1 MNRIIPGIFLSLLL
15 ISAAANAKDFFVTN
29 SAELSSA
36 IASAKAGDVIKMKNG
51 VWENI
56 QISFQNNG
64 VAGSPII
71 LKAETAGLVIISGK
85 SNLRIGG
92 NYLVVDGLVFKNG
105 YSASSSAVVEFRANG
120 IESNYSRLTNTSIIE
135 YNPADTK
142 TDYKWISLY
151 GTNNRVDHCYLKGKT
166 HIGTTLVVWLSNKPN
181 YHLIDSNYFAYRPV
195 FPENGAETIRVGTS
209 DWSMYDSFTTV
220 EYNYFEECNGETEI
234 ISSKS
239 CGNIYRY
246 NTFKNCEG
254 TLTLRHGNRCTVE
267 GNFFLC
273 GRKTN
278 SGGIRIIGEDHK
290 VINNYIEDS
299 YGTSYKSGIT
309 LMNGVPS
316 SPLNRYYQVKRSV
329 VANNTV
335 VNAKMS
341 LTIGAGK
348 DSELSLPPLDCIIAN
363 NIFYSTQS
371 PLVTFTDAPINMIWS
386 GNVFSGSTIGMTLPA
401 DNYNFNPQL
410 VKGYDNI
417 YRLQTGSMA
426 IDKANSAYNYT
437 SKDFDG
443 QTRIINDIGADEFS
457 SDPVVIKP
465 VSPKEVGP
473 EYLRTTSV
481 EHKNDKVIAASFRL
495 EQNYPNPF
503 NPSTVISYEVKK
515 AVHVNLKVYDLL
527 GREIATLVNE
537 YKQAGTY
544 NLLFNVE
551 TRHAS
556 SLPSGVYFYKL
567 QAGDPSAVSG
577 KGFVQIKK
585 MLLVK

>member
-1 MNRIIPGIFLSLLL
+1 MIKQIQKILLL
-15 ISAAANAKDFFVTN
+15 VILVSISVNAKEFFVTT
-29 SAELSSA
+29 STELSSA
-36 IASAKAGDVIKMKNG
+36 ISLSKPGDVIVMKNG
-51 VWENI
+51 IWQNVLIN
-56 QISFQNNG
+56 FQNDGN
-64 VAGSPII
+64 SSFPIT
-71 LKAETAGLVIISGK
+71 LKAEKKGEVIISGK
-85 SNLRIGG
+85 SNLRIAG

-105 YSASSSAVVEFRANG
+105 YSASSQAVVEFRTSSG
-120 IESNYSRLTNTSIIE
+120 IESNYSRLTNTSIVD
-135 YNPADTK
+135 YNPTDTK

-151 GTNNRVDHCYLKGKT
+151 GTHNRVDHCYLKGKT

-195 FPENGAETIRVGTS
+195 FPENGAETIRIGTS
-209 DWSMYDSFTTV
+209 DWSLYDSFTTV

-309 LMNGVPS
+309 MMNGVPN
-316 SPLNRYYQVKRSV
+316 SPLNRYYQVKRAV
-329 VANNTV
+329 VAFNTV

-341 LTIGAGK
+341 LNIGAGK
-348 DSELSLPPLDCIIAN
+348 DTELTLPPLDCIIAN
-363 NIFYSTQS
+363 NIFYSSTS
-371 PLVTFTDAPINMIWS
+371 PLVTFTDTPINITWS
-386 GNVFSGSTIGMTLPA
+386 GNVFNGASIGMALPA

-410 VKGYDNI
+410 VKGSDNI

-426 IDKANSAYNYT
+426 IDKAGSAYNYT

-457 SDPVVIKP
+457 SDPVVIKS
-465 VSPKEVGP
+465 VSEKEVGP

-481 EHKNDKVIAASFRL
+481 EPNNDKVIAASFRL
-495 EQNYPNPF
+495 DQNYPNPF

-515 AVHVNLKVYDLL
+515 AVHVSLKIYDLL
-527 GREIATLVNE
+527 CSEIATLVDE
-537 YKQAGTY
+537 YRQAGSY
-544 NLLFNVE
+544 NSQFSIFN
-551 TRHAS
+551 S
-556 SLPSGVYFYKL
+556 QLGSGVYFYTLK
-567 QAGDPSAVSG
+567 AGDYSET
-577 KGFVQIKK
+577 KK
-585 MLLVK
+585 MVLLK